1 MPYFIKSGDKFKV
14 TSSAALDL
22 HDKLPTGTY
31 SVDVDACTGELFLQI
46 IEPFQLTGKLYGE
59 TTRHSNRILSTFLNR
74 ESSTGVLLAGEK
86 GSGKTLL
93 SKHLSIQAAEE
104 HGIPTLVVNKAL
116 SGEKFNTFLQTIE
129 QPTVIIFD
137 EFEKVYQRPD
147 LQEAM
152 LTLLDG
158 VYPSKKLF
166 LLTCN
171 EKNRININMKNRP
184 GRIYYLIDF
193 HGLSQKFIREYC
205 EDNLKDKSYI
215 DTVCNTALLFDA
227 FNFDM
232 MKAMVEEMN
241 RYGESPSEVL
251 KFLNVRPAFDTRKR
265 YTAVLQLEGGVK
277 EEKEWSGQP
286 LLQEIP
292 MSHLCK
298 KSNET
303 QYFKFTAKDLTSMD
317 GGRGK
322 FTFINQEKK
331 AQLDLTEKVKSFA
344 INYDNLVPGSLNQ
357 SIVQMDQ
364 KQVDGTGTEPTS
376 IDSEVLLDDLC
387 GCGDY

>member
-14 TSSAALDL
+14 TSEAALDL

-31 SVDVDACTGELFLQI
+31 SVDVDPCSGALFLQI
-46 IEPFQLTGKLYGE
+46 IEPFQISGKLYGE
-59 TTRHSNRILSTFLNR
+59 TTHHSGRILSTFLSR

-93 SKHLSIQAAEE
+93 SKHLSVQAAKE

-137 EFEKVYQRPD
+137 EFEKVYQRSD

-171 EKNRININMKNRP
+171 EKSRININMKNRP
-184 GRIYYLIDF
+184 GRIYYLLDF

-215 DTVCNTALLFDA
+215 DTVCNTSLLFDA

-232 MKAMVEEMN
+232 MKAIVEEMN
-241 RYGESPSEVL
+241 RYGESPSQVL
-251 KFLNVRPAFDTRKR
+251 KFLNVRPTFESAKR
-265 YTAVLQLEGGVK
+265 YNYILRIKEGGIKV
-277 EEKEWSGQP
+277 EQEWNGKP
-286 LLQEIP
+286 LLSPIR
-292 MSHLCK
+292 MSYQCK
-298 KSNET
+298 KCT
-303 QYFKFTAKDLTSMD
+303 KHHTIDFKAQDLKTMD
-317 GGRGK
+317 AGRGT
-322 FTFINQEKK
+322 FTFVNKEKK
-331 AQLDLTEKVKSFA
+331 ARLDLNEKLNMFS
-344 INYDNLVPGSLNQ
+344 IDYDNLVPGSLGSAVTRKNKRPLDGAGDRSEDDDKSEDTQ
-357 SIVQMDQ
+357 E
-364 KQVDGTGTEPTS
+364 VD
-376 IDSEVLLDDLC
+376 DYDL
-387 GCGDY
+387 